1 MKIDGT
7 RVLVLGGAG
16 LVGTAVCREL
26 LTRGPAEIII
36 HSRRAEKADAA
47 RQELLQEAGDVKLAA
62 ASGDM
67 FGLVGS
73 PSKREHLR
81 AQLASLNDVRIEDF
95 LLHRLLV
102 DATPEIVIDCVNTAT
117 AIAYRNIFEPAN
129 NVFQQLCEEALSAS
143 EIETLLDSLYI
154 PRLTRH
160 VQVMYQ
166 SMIQA
171 GTQVYVKVGTTG
183 TGGMGLNIPYTHS
196 EEKPSRML
204 LSKSAVAGAHSML
217 LFLMAR
223 TPDAPITKEIKPAAA
238 IGWKRI
244 AHGAIERHG
253 EPIRRVE
260 AKPRPLSST
269 ISTVDP
275 SAATELSQNLEAAY
289 IDTGENGLYSL
300 EEFAAIT
307 TGQQMEFVTPEE
319 IAHYLVFEIEGNNT
333 GHDIMNALDNAVL
346 GPSYRAG
353 LMRHWALEH
362 MKELERE
369 HGTFSI
375 AFEMLGPPRLSKL
388 LFEAHL
394 LRLALQTMEA
404 VRTSS
409 PENMASSLDA
419 LVRTKPE
426 VANDIAAVGIPI
438 LLDSSEII
446 RGPKVIVPG
455 NAQSELVT
463 PEKLETWVHD
473 GWVDLRQSNCSKWIE
488 RFQQIHDE
496 TESIPE
502 TDTSSRYLRN
512 RRFWHD
518 QDEIQPGKIAGWI
531 LEVEEHGTRIKG

>member
-1 MKIDGT
+1 MKINGT

-26 LTRGPAEIII
+26 LTRRPAEIII
-36 HSRRAEKADAA
+36 HSRRAAKADSA
-47 RQELLQEAGDVKLAA
+47 RQELLQEAGDVKLST

-73 PSKREHLR
+73 PSRQEHLR
-81 AQLASLNDVRIEDF
+81 AQLASLKEVGLDDF
-95 LLHRLLV
+95 LLHQLLT
-102 DATPEIVIDCVNTAT
+102 DGAPHIVIDCVNTAT
-117 AIAYRNIFEPAN
+117 AIAYRNVFGPAN
-129 NVFQQLCEEALSAS
+129 EVFQQWCDNALSLD
-143 EIETLLDSLYI
+143 EVETLLDSLYI

-238 IGWKRI
+238 IGWRRI
-244 AHGAIERHG
+244 AHGPIERHG

-260 AKPRPLSST
+260 TTPRPLGST

-275 SAATELSQNLEAAY
+275 SAATELNENLEAAY

-319 IAHYLVFEIEGNNT
+319 IAQYLVFEIEGNNT

-353 LMRHWALEH
+353 LMRHWALENLR
-362 MKELERE
+362 ELERE
-369 HGTFSI
+369 HGTFSV
-375 AFEMLGPPRLSKL
+375 AFEMLGPPRISKL

-394 LRLALQTMEA
+394 LRLALATMEA
-404 VRTSS
+404 ARTST
-409 PENMASSLDA
+409 PEVMMSSLDS
-419 LVRTKPE
+419 LVRNRPD
-426 VANDIAAVGIPI
+426 VANDIAAIGIPI
-438 LLDSSEII
+438 LLNSGEFI
-446 RGPKVIVPG
+446 RGPRIIVPG
-455 NAQSELVT
+455 NSEHERVT
-463 PEKLETWVHD
+463 PEKLETWAHD
-473 GWVDLRQSNCSKWIE
+473 GWVDLRQSNCAKWIA

-496 TESIPE
+496 TESIPVA
-502 TDTSSRYLRN
+502 DTSSRYLRK

-518 QDEIQPGKIAGWI
+518 QNEIQPGKIAGWI
-531 LEVEEHGTRIKG
+531 LAVEEHGTRIKG

>member
-1 MKIDGT
+1 
-7 RVLVLGGAG
+7 
-16 LVGTAVCREL
+16 VCREL

-36 HSRRAEKADAA
+36 HSRRPEKADAA
-47 RQELLQEAGDVKLAA
+47 RGEMLTEAGDVKLSV

-67 FGLVGS
+67 FGLVGRAS
-73 PSKREHLR
+73 NREQLR
-81 AQLASLNDVRIEDF
+81 AQLASLKDVPIENF
-95 LLHRLLV
+95 LLHRLIV
-102 DATPEIVIDCVNTAT
+102 ESAPEIVIDCVNSAT
-117 AIAYRNIFEPAN
+117 AIAYRNIFAPAN
-129 NVFQQLCEEALSAS
+129 KVLQQLCDDALSPTDV
-143 EIETLLDSLYI
+143 ETLLDSLYI

-166 SMIQA
+166 CMVQA

-183 TGGMGLNIPYTHS
+183 TGGMGFNIPYTHS

-204 LSKSAVAGAHSML
+204 LSKSAIAGAHSML

-260 AKPRPLSST
+260 AKPRPLEST

-275 SAATELSQNLEAAY
+275 SAATELSENLEAAY
-289 IDTGENGLYSL
+289 IDTGENGLFSL

-307 TGQQMEFVTPEE
+307 TAEQMEFVTPEE
-319 IAHYLVFEIEGNNT
+319 IAQYLVFEIEGNNT

-353 LMRHWALEH
+353 LMRHWALEQ

-369 HGTFSI
+369 HDTFSV
-375 AFEMLGPPRLSKL
+375 AFEMLGPPRLTKL

-394 LRLALQTMEA
+394 LRLAVGTMEA
-404 VRTSS
+404 ARTSS
-409 PENMASSLDA
+409 PESMASRLDA
-419 LVRTKPE
+419 LVRTKAE
-426 VANDIAAVGIPI
+426 VANDVVAVGIPI
-438 LLDSSEII
+438 LLDSGEVL
-446 RGPKVIVPG
+446 RGPRIIVP
-455 NAQSELVT
+455 ADVHDEPVT
-463 PEKLETWVHD
+463 AEKLETWVHD
-473 GWVDLRQSNCSKWIE
+473 GWVDLRESNCAKWIE
-488 RFQQIHDE
+488 RFQQIHEE

-502 TDTSSRYLRN
+502 TDTSSRYVRN

-518 QDEIQPGKIAGWI
+518 QDEIQPGKIVGWI
-531 LEVEEHGTRIKG
+531 LAVQEHGARIKG